1 MRLFSVRSWCA
12 QWCGSH
18 SPETDSKTENLC
30 GKCTGGHS
38 GTHTCRRSRTGH
50 GRGWAGM
57 QPQSCRR
64 SLEVL
69 WSWEGPAE
77 LSWVGVRGLGLQK
90 HEPPSVT
97 GRWMSRGGDVPL
109 SEEAKGDFRRG
120 LRAEACWGDG
130 GWAAQHSSYHMWLLA
145 NLPLNIWTNQYKW
158 KIQSQEK
165 KSKTYFNSNI
175 PSLMWQAKLKRCKD
189 KDEVPFSCVK
199 WKLWTRSGT
208 LNWWPTGWVCLQS
221 LLFAWIVFQ
230 IQVSGFSWK
239 FGRSGTLC
247 PHLFMT
253 NTG

>member
-165 KSKTYFNSNI
+165 KK
-175 PSLMWQAKLKRCKD
+175 AKLISTATFPPWCGKPNWKD
-189 KDEVPFSCVK
+189 ARTRMRFLSHVSNENFELDQE
-199 WKLWTRSGT
+199 LWIGG
-208 LNWWPTGWVCLQS
+208 PQAEFVYK
-221 LLFAWIVFQ
+221 VFY
-230 IQVSGFSWK
+230 
-239 FGRSGTLC
+239 L
-247 PHLFMT
+247 HE
-253 NTG
+253 